1 MKLKNKFRMAYDIC
15 LENRKRF
22 FIHIAAALVFF
33 VTLLF
38 LVYMIVSTENY
49 RYRVS
54 RGLKCDIEK
63 LCYASVS
70 EAIDYE
76 ASVEIYEEISRI
88 KGVADFGNISTDVY
102 NVSECLLFLKEIQEG
117 HENGT
122 VDDNGIETI
131 VMDAGVWPMMN
142 INLVEG
148 SSPDEIGFNDAVKD
162 IILYLSE
169 KYRGTANVEDVYE
182 ACGSDG
188 KVIYR
193 YVVGGFFDEYSACI
207 DPYVFNEIVLNNA
220 GSYSLEYGIIE
231 VMKYGNLNGGFFTYE
246 DVNAYEEIAAEI
258 LKISEKYDVTIDTYK
273 ISSIID
279 YVEKDTKNQTLV
291 LRMALIIFAA
301 VMIISLCVSQIYSII
316 TKSADYGIRLSNGVT
331 KRDMTGII
339 FMQNILQT
347 AIPAAAGCA
356 ASYCVLK
363 MFFETDAASGNLIN
377 YVFTRYCIPGAVIF
391 AVGTV
396 VLSSVLPAVLMR
408 KTTVLNLLNG
418 RVME

>member
-22 FIHIAAALVFF
+22 FIHIAAALGFF

-38 LVYMIVSTENY
+38 LVYMIISTENY
-49 RYRVS
+49 KYRIS
-54 RGLKCDIEK
+54 RGLKCDVEK
-63 LCYASVS
+63 LCYASQS
-70 EAIDYE
+70 ENIAYDD
-76 ASVEIYEEISRI
+76 SVEIYEEISRI
-88 KGVADFGNISTDVY
+88 KGVEDFGNISTDVY
-102 NVSECLLFLKEIQEG
+102 NASECLLFLKEIQKG
-117 HENGT
+117 HENGI

-131 VMDAGVWPMMN
+131 VMDAGAWTMLN

-148 SSPDEIGFNDAVKD
+148 STPAEIGFNDALRD

-169 KYRGTANVEDVYE
+169 KYHGVTNVGDVYE
-182 ACGSDG
+182 VFNSDG
-188 KVIYR
+188 EEVFR
-193 YVVGGFFDEYSACI
+193 YVVGGFFDENSVCI
-207 DPYVFNEIVLNNA
+207 DPYIFSEVILNNA

-246 DVNAYEEIAAEI
+246 DADAYEEIAAEI
-258 LKISEKYDVTIDTYK
+258 LKISEKYNVTIDTYK

-279 YVEKDTKNQTLV
+279 YVENDTKNQTLV

-339 FMQNILQT
+339 FIQNILPT
-347 AIPAAAGCA
+347 I
-356 ASYCVLK
+356 
-363 MFFETDAASGNLIN
+363 
-377 YVFTRYCIPGAVIF
+377 R
-391 AVGTV
+391 
-396 VLSSVLPAVLMR
+396 R
-408 KTTVLNLLNG
+408 
-418 RVME
+418 